1 MATTIPTAATMQVI
15 RAPIAPRT
23 AIAPTILPS
32 TDGTTIPTK
41 EGAGVATESAAPAVL
56 RSRADL
62 PTLVGGI
69 YDNHSDRRR
78 ASHAPRGR
86 GILRLSPT
94 VVTIRRAS
102 QRHLLR
108 PARIFGVVL

>member
-1 MATTIPTAATMQVI
+1 MATTIPTAATIQVI

-23 AIAPTILPS
+23 AIPS
-32 TDGTTIPTK
+32 TNGTTIPTK
-41 EGAGVATESAAPAVL
+41 EGAAVATESAAPAVF

-94 VVTIRRAS
+94 VVTIRRA
-102 QRHLLR
+102 
-108 PARIFGVVL
+108 